1 MATGLMY
8 GFNGTWCTSSMPQ
21 SGGISCGSVAGQT
34 SANWHNR
41 SANPSCS
48 AAGSYNKCLPAPSG
62 NPYPA
67 ACKSSRYSIGEPT
80 RKMFSTTAFNT
91 TAAAS
96 SAVCSMT
103 LPCTIYVRLQPLAP
117 LQPTLQV
124 RQTHYNT
131 TRYLAL
137 LTAQTMTSYL

>member
-1 MATGLMY
+1 MATGLTS
-8 GFNGTWCTSSMPQ
+8 GFNRTWCTSSIPR
-21 SGGISCGSVAGQT
+21 SGGVSCGSLAGQT
-34 SANWHNR
+34 SANWRNT
-41 SANPSCS
+41 SANPSRS

-96 SAVCSMT
+96 SAVCSTT
-103 LPCTIYVRLQPLAP
+103 LPPTIYVQLQRLAP
-117 LQPTLQV
+117 LRPTLQV

-131 TRYLAL
+131 TRYWAL
-137 LTAQTMTSYL
+137 LTAQTTTSYL